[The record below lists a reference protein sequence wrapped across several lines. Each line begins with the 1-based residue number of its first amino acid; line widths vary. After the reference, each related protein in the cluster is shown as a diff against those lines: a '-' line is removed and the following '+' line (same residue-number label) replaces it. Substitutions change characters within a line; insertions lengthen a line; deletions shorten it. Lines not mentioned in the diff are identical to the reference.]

1 MATGENV
8 LSAEMDDILTG
19 GDLVIVGDGKVQ
31 GSGLLQE
38 GDLVVKHLRD
48 LDSVGTQDLDQGGL
62 GLKLGLDGGVCDGG
76 GGVRHGQPPVNCLI
90 PDYRLDAFLKQT
102 QTLNSENKT
111 FLKFLS
117 LLTDVSQDQEI
128 FHNVNFENV
137 RTWQ

>member
-19 GDLVIVGDGKVQ
+19 GDLVIVGDGEVQ

-48 LDSVGTQDLDQGGL
+48 LDSVGTKDLDQGGL

-76 GGVRHGQPPVNCLI
+76 GGVRHG
-90 PDYRLDAFLKQT
+90 
-102 QTLNSENKT
+102 
-111 FLKFLS
+111 
-117 LLTDVSQDQEI
+117 
-128 FHNVNFENV
+128 
-137 RTWQ
+137 